1 MHSTNSIARK
11 PANRR
16 AKASNGEL
24 TACAGLFV
32 VGTDTG
38 VGKTYV
44 AARIAAALARR
55 KVKVGVYKPAASGCL
70 RQGRQLIS
78 TDALALWEAAGKP
91 GQIDRVCP
99 QRFSA
104 PLSPHLAA
112 REEQKQIDSRLLRR
126 GLDYWR
132 KRSQIVVVEGAGG
145 LMSPLGDSEYVAD
158 LAKAFGFP
166 LIVVAPNKIGT
177 INQTL
182 QTLIAAETY
191 GGGLKVAGIV
201 LNDIYPPEQI
211 ADPSVISNRLELELR
226 CVPPVVAQLAFGA
239 ERFDRE
245 VDWLRLAGGLTET
258 E

>member
-1 MHSTNSIARK
+1 MSSTKTAFAKRPAR
-11 PANRR
+11 AL
-16 AKASNGEL
+16 AASNGAL
-24 TACAGLFV
+24 RACVGLFV

-44 AARIAAALARR
+44 AARIADELRR
-55 KVKVGVYKPAASGCL
+55 RRIKVGVYKPAASGCV
-70 RQGRQLIS
+70 RQGRRLIS
-78 TDALALWEAAGKP
+78 SDAIALWEAAGKP
-91 GQIDRVCP
+91 GDIERVCP
-99 QRFSA
+99 QRFVAS
-104 PLSPHLAA
+104 LSPHLAA
-112 REEQKQIDSRLLRR
+112 REEQRQIDSNLLRK

-132 KRSQIVVVEGAGG
+132 RRSQIVIVEGAGG
-145 LMSPLGDSEYVAD
+145 LMSPIGDQEYVAD

-201 LNDIYPPEQI
+201 LNDIYPPGRVP
-211 ADPSVISNRLELELR
+211 DPSVVSNRLELELR
-226 CVPPVVAQLAFGA
+226 CVPPVVAQLAYGT

-245 VDWLRLAGGLTET
+245 VDWLSLARGK
-258 E
+258 

>member
-1 MHSTNSIARK
+1 MRSTDSTATK
-11 PANRR
+11 PAAR
-16 AKASNGEL
+16 AERATNGVPMQ
-24 TACAGLFV
+24 CAGLFV

-38 VGKTYV
+38 VGKTFV

-55 KVKVGVYKPAASGCL
+55 QVKVGVYKPAASGCL
-70 RQGRQLIS
+70 KQGRRLIS
-78 TDALALWEAAGKP
+78 TDAIALWEAAGKP
-91 GQIDRVCP
+91 GEMERVCP

-104 PLSPHLAA
+104 SLSPHLAA

-126 GLDYWR
+126 GLEYWR

-145 LMSPLGDSEYVAD
+145 LMSPIGDSEYVAD

-191 GGGLKVAGIV
+191 GGGLNVAGIV
-201 LNDIYPPEQI
+201 LNDVYPPKHL
-211 ADPSVISNRLELELR
+211 ADPSVINNRLELELR
-226 CVPPVVAQLAFGA
+226 CVPPVVAQLGYGR

-245 VDWLRLAGGLTET
+245 VDWLKLAAGE
-258 E
+258 